1 VIQAA
6 PSPAG
11 VLKCGYMGTGRI
23 RHRMLVLGLSGRVWS
38 VLLPRSH
45 PTKAHKCLQEG
56 ALVPCISVNLGND
69 DDKART
75 TRNLDPPRQTL
86 KLLCTS
92 SPLESHFLPT
102 WHLPPILAAGS
113 GVCHGGQH
121 LCPGLQAR
129 CTHLWLF
136 LCQGKCSLVPQSI
149 NMTLMS
155 PFANCTV

>member
-102 WHLPPILAAGS
+102 WHLPPHLAPSSHPGS
-113 GVCHGGQH
+113 RLWCLPWRPALVSWTPGQMH
-121 LCPGLQAR
+121 TSMAVSLPR
-129 CTHLWLF
+129 EMLF
-136 LCQGKCSLVPQSI
+136 SS
-149 NMTLMS
+149 S
-155 PFANCTV
+155 EH